1 MPASKK
7 SPATKK
13 KVARSAVPAKKPT
26 PAKTGKKLAIAQKVS
41 KSDAPKS
48 LEASVPAS
56 VAGLS
61 ELEAR
66 FVQEY
71 LVDLN
76 GTQAYLRAK
85 PGAKETT
92 ARTEASKWLA
102 KPNIQAAVAKG
113 KAERAERTA
122 ITADVAIRE
131 AWAIMT
137 ADPRELM
144 EYRIGCCRFCWG
156 KNFLYQRTQAEFDR
170 AESELAKANEAA
182 VESGKPVKEFNPM
195 GGVGYDKRRA
205 PNPECPECAGEGE
218 GRTVFKDT
226 RSISAAAA
234 SLFAGVKET
243 KEGLE
248 IKLHS
253 KDSAMDKV
261 FRHLGLYNDKIQLTM
276 PTVLIKDLTGRK
288 D

>member
-1 MPASKK
+1 MPAKK
-7 SPATKK
+7 IAAK
-13 KVARSAVPAKKPT
+13 ARSAAPKPVKKPA
-26 PAKTGKKLAIAQKVS
+26 AKVKPVKKTAIAQKLS
-41 KSDAPKS
+41 KTGAPKS
-48 LEASVPAS
+48 PEAVVPAS

-92 ARTEASKWLA
+92 ARTESSKLLA
-102 KPNIQAAVAKG
+102 KPNIQASVTKG
-113 KAERAERTA
+113 KAERSERTG
-122 ITADVAIRE
+122 ITADIAIKE

-144 EYRIGCCRFCWG
+144 EHRIGCCRFCWG
-156 KNFLYQRTQAEFDR
+156 KGFLYQRTQAEFDR
-170 AESELAKANEAA
+170 AEAELAKVNEAA
-182 VESGKPVKEFNPM
+182 IESGKPVKDFDPL
-195 GGVGYDKRRA
+195 GGVGYDKRRS

-226 RSISAAAA
+226 RNISPAAA
-234 SLFAGVKET
+234 SLFAGVKDT